1 MSAETAREERG
12 GRTGE
17 NEARPRATLITRAEL
32 DRMLASARQAC
43 REARAMRAAAADQRR
58 EAAAS
63 IARLRATMIEEGL
76 GGDMRAIAVD
86 AKSLDSAREL
96 YSALA
101 ESNPGLSESCK

>member
-1 MSAETAREERG
+1 
-12 GRTGE
+12 
-17 NEARPRATLITRAEL
+17 
-32 DRMLASARQAC
+32 
-43 REARAMRAAAADQRR
+43 
-58 EAAAS
+58 
-63 IARLRATMIEEGL
+63 MIEEGL